1 MCCGTAK
8 NPCVEIELPSVVAE
22 NCCGTAKNPCV
33 EIEPN
38 VEVKENSA
46 ESTVEVDE

>member
-8 NPCVEIELPSVVAE
+8 NPCIEIEVSSVVAE

-33 EIEPN
+33 EIEPG

-46 ESTVEVDE
+46 ESTVETDE